1 MTTGVTINKVILC
14 TTPHLDWDWILPF
27 TALCSNSPPYDI
39 NGFTYFSA
47 TGGDAFTIFS
57 QAAGFLAPGGTPN
70 PDYFYSICEMGF
82 LKAFTDANPQIA
94 AVLKQAASNV
104 EVLGAGITSPDSLL
118 PHGEAFLR
126 TYLTGATWVQQAYG
140 LFPKHAYVPDDF
152 GHDSQLP
159 VMLAAM
165 GLQGVTFER
174 VAGGAPTNIN
184 PLKGQGQSPAQ
195 WMTANGTEFIWGARD
210 GSTAVAHWMQNG
222 YGQGSNLTTANAL
235 TEIQTYIDANQP
247 SATTPTTYVPV
258 GTDFALPI
266 DTASCAQIWNAQS
279 GSSVTAVAGTF
290 DDYIQD
296 IVASGLLGAPQPFR
310 PQPYYSGCY
319 QTRPRLKRLH
329 YDATRALLGAEVFG
343 IIAGARNAQSCGGAW
358 TVELQ
363 ARTSALREAWL
374 GLVPS
379 THHDFITGTAADY
392 VYRGEQLPRLAAA
405 RTGANGLRR
414 DAMREIAA
422 QVTTAPQSGEQPV
435 VVFNQLGFPR
445 YGLVQLPVP
454 SALDPA
460 AYISV
465 RTPEGGV
472 PLQISAEGDLLF
484 PATCGSLGYVTCY
497 LSTDTV
503 TPTDAATI
511 TTSNDGAS
519 YTLANNLISVEVS
532 AASAWAI
539 DAILDLQ
546 SGAPQANILGGTSN
560 QLGFY
565 KDADGNNYRYAPE
578 QGQGYPA
585 LTLDTDVTT
594 TVTGLQVLET
604 GPLRVRLQ
612 AELTCNVA
620 GTDYPYVLE
629 YQLVAGE
636 PFVRMR
642 TTGACPFNY
651 SLMTMFELGAEV
663 DAIAQGTPY
672 HWDDAVQV
680 RYWDGPS
687 MQATHDFLI
696 PETTTG
702 APQAAIY
709 HGAMPA
715 WGQGAQ
721 NSALLVGGLA
731 RNPGQNYFG
740 WCQLPMPPGGI
751 DPDVHTM
758 EYAFRVPTGINV
770 DGNGKADPGNGAQLL
785 EALGYT
791 TPLLALVA
799 PSNST
804 NQLPAAISLA
814 SVSAASGSS
823 TPILT
828 AAKASEA
835 NPGNLILRA
844 YQASNASMEVTVSL
858 AGLQTLGGTVQNAS
872 LVTALEQPIS
882 QGQTPTV
889 NGADVSFTAD
899 LALAT
904 LNVEWTTS
912 NFERP

>member
-1 MTTGVTINKVILC
+1 MTKLGVTISKVILC

-27 TALCSNSPPYDI
+27 TALCSNNPPYDI

-57 QAAGFLAPGGTPN
+57 QASGFLVPNGAPN
-70 PDYFYSICEMGF
+70 PAYFYSICEMGF
-82 LKAFTDANPQIA
+82 LKAFTEANPQLA
-94 AVLKQAASNV
+94 GVLKQAGTNV
-104 EVLGAGITSPDSLL
+104 EILGGGVTSPDSLL

-126 TYLTGATWVQQAYG
+126 NYLTGTNWVQQAYG

-159 VMLAAM
+159 VMLTAM
-165 GLQGVTFER
+165 GFQGVTFER
-174 VAGGAPTNIN
+174 VAGGAPTNIP
-184 PLKGQGQSPAQ
+184 PLKGQGPSPAE

-210 GSTAVAHWMQNG
+210 GSTAVTHWMQNG
-222 YGQGSNLTTANAL
+222 YGQGSNLTTENAVSAIQSYITANA
-235 TEIQTYIDANQP
+235 P
-247 SATTPTTYVPV
+247 SSVTPVLYVPV
-258 GTDFALPI
+258 GTDFALPV
-266 DTASCAQIWNAQS
+266 DTAACAQIWNES
-279 GSSVTAVAGTF
+279 GSAVVAVAGTF
-290 DDYIQD
+290 DDYIQA
-296 IVASGLLGAPQPFR
+296 IVDSGLLGAPQAFR

-319 QTRPRLKRLH
+319 QTRPRIKRLH
-329 YDATRALLGAEVFG
+329 NDATRALLGAEIFG
-343 IIAGARNAQSCGGAW
+343 VIAGARNAKSCGGAW

-374 GLVPS
+374 GLAPS

-405 RTGANGLRR
+405 RTGAEGLRL
-414 DAMREIAA
+414 DAMSEIAA
-422 QVTTAPQSGEQPV
+422 QVDAAPQSDELPI
-435 VVFNQLGFPR
+435 VVFNQLGFQR
-445 YGLVQLPVP
+445 SGLVELTVP
-454 SALDPA
+454 SALDPSFFS
-460 AYISV
+460 SV
-465 RTPEGGV
+465 RTPSGNV
-472 PLQISAEGDLLF
+472 PLQPSAEGGLLF
-484 PATCGSLGYVTCY
+484 AATGESLGYTTCY
-497 LSTDTV
+497 LSPETASATSE
-503 TPTDAATI
+503 ATI
-511 TTSNDGAS
+511 TTSNGGDS
-519 YTLANNLISVEVS
+519 YVLANSLISVEVS

-539 DAILDLQ
+539 DTILDLQ
-546 SGAPQANILGGTSN
+546 SGDPQANILGGTSN
-560 QLGFY
+560 QIGFY
-565 KDADGNNYRYAPE
+565 NDADGNNYRYAPE

-585 LTLDTDVTT
+585 LTLDTNVTT

-612 AELTCNVA
+612 AELTCRVA
-620 GTDYPYVLE
+620 DADYPYVVE
-629 YQLVAGE
+629 YLLVADE

-642 TTGACPFNY
+642 TTGACPLNY
-651 SLMTMFELGAEV
+651 SAMTMFQLGAEV
-663 DAIAQGTPY
+663 DAIVQGTPY

-702 APQAAIY
+702 APLAAIY

-740 WCQLPMPPGGI
+740 WCQLPLPPGGI

-770 DGNGKADPGNGAQLL
+770 DSNGKADPGNGAQLI

-791 TPLLALVA
+791 TPLTALVA
-799 PSNST
+799 PGNST
-804 NQLPAAISLA
+804 NQLPAAVSLA
-814 SVSAASGSS
+814 SVSAASGSAA
-823 TPILT
+823 PILT
-828 AAKASEA
+828 AVKPSEA
-835 NPGNLILRA
+835 NPGNLILRV
-844 YQASNASMEVTVSL
+844 YQPSNAAMDVTVSL
-858 AGLQTLGGTVQNAS
+858 AGLRALGGTIQNAS
-872 LVTALEQPIS
+872 LVTALEQPITNA
-882 QGQTPTV
+882 QTPTV
-889 NGADVSFTAD
+889 SGADVSFTAG

-904 LNVEWTTS
+904 LNVGWSVS
-912 NFERP
+912 NF